1 MASPGG
7 CIRRPRH
14 QALHR
19 RRARRLAV
27 RERPH
32 RLPGGATDHRA
43 IGWGWGP
50 IRWHD
55 RRRARIGRRAQRR
68 MGSARRTRPSETRRA
83 SAGRS
88 NDVRGSLGEWAVKA
102 ATAVS
107 RQHENVTL
115 TGARRAWPRRPRPV
129 QPGNI
134 NYLTGG
140 DSENLFDTQ
149 ACILARDGDPSLV
162 LFDFE
167 PGRFDNSTWSPSR
180 SRTGHSTI
188 RSPPSSTS
196 SGDAVSIEDASASRS
211 GRRGF
216 RPQHFLRLQ
225 AALPTAKVEDAF
237 GPVDRARLVKCDD
250 EIALMRQGQ
259 PPSSTDERRPN
270 RLCGDRTR
278 RSRRDRRRRRSGRDI
293 PGGQRPGV
301 LGPGGGCRI
310 PGGSGGQ
317 RRPSRRRYVRR
328 RPRCPCARR
337 HAWPGPSPRSPPRSS
352 RRRCRERSR
361 RPG

>member
-1 MASPGG
+1 MLRYDTVGTRGAFSLRFSDLGHNGGLNAALPGSRFLVNTEHG
-7 CIRRPRH
+7 PVSAAANRRPIPDGITWRVYTT
-14 QALHR
+14 ATPSSSTSTASSPAR
-19 RRARRLAV
+19 GPRAAASSA
-27 RERPH
+27 
-32 RLPGGATDHRA
+32 GGATDHRA

-107 RQHENVTL
+107 LQHENVTL
-115 TGARRAWPRRPRPV
+115 TGARRAGPRRPRPV

-134 NYLTGG
+134 NYLTGR

-149 ACILARDGDPSLV
+149 ACIVARDGDPSLV

-167 PGRFDNSTWSPSR
+167 RGRFDNSTWSPSR

-196 SGDAVSIEDASASRS
+196 SGDAVSIEDASASSS
-211 GRRGF
+211 GGGLSPPAFPAAAGRASDGVGRGRV
-216 RPQHFLRLQ
+216 RP
-225 AALPTAKVEDAF
+225 
-237 GPVDRARLVKCDD
+237 
-250 EIALMRQGQ
+250 
-259 PPSSTDERRPN
+259 
-270 RLCGDRTR
+270 R
-278 RSRRDRRRRRSGRDI
+278 RSRT
-293 PGGQRPGV
+293 PGQ
-301 LGPGGGCRI
+301 
-310 PGGSGGQ
+310 
-317 RRPSRRRYVRR
+317 VR
-328 RPRCPCARR
+328 
-337 HAWPGPSPRSPPRSS
+337 
-352 RRRCRERSR
+352 
-361 RPG
+361 